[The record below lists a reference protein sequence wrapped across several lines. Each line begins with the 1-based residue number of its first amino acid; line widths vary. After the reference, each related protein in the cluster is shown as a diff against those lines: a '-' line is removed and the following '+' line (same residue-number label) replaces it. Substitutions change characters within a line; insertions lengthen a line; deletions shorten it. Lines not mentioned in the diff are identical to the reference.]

1 MKYNAL
7 TLIYHM
13 HRQEKP
19 IFPLSG
25 QLATRRGICLAA
37 WLVRSCLVM
46 PTQRLRYENGNGN
59 ENGNLVVSEQRRQWE
74 NGSAAVELT
83 FRCRRSN

>member
-13 HRQEKP
+13 HRHRHRQEKP

-25 QLATRRGICLAA
+25 PGLAQPDRLPACLPGCA
-37 WLVRSCLVM
+37 M
-46 PTQRLRYENGNGN
+46 PTQRLRYENGN
-59 ENGNLVVSEQRRQWE
+59 ENGNLVVSEQRS
-74 NGSAAVELT
+74 NGKTPS
-83 FRCRRSN
+83 